1 MQRTCYVIYFLF
13 TENNTSGKQTLM
25 NLIDDIN
32 DKRAFT
38 AKGFF
43 EIKRSTLASMVGILS
58 TYLVIML
65 QSR

>member
-1 MQRTCYVIYFLF
+1 ML
-13 TENNTSGKQTLM
+13 
-25 NLIDDIN
+25 NLIDDI
-32 DKRAFT
+32 KSKGPFT

-43 EIKRSTLASMVGILS
+43 EITRGTLASMVGILS

>member
-1 MQRTCYVIYFLF
+1 MFL
-13 TENNTSGKQTLM
+13 TEKNTPGKQTLM
-25 NLIDDIN
+25 NLIDDI
-32 DKRAFT
+32 KSKGPFT

-43 EIKRSTLASMVGILS
+43 AINRSTLASMVGIMS

>member
-1 MQRTCYVIYFLF
+1 
-13 TENNTSGKQTLM
+13 M
-25 NLIDDIN
+25 NLIEDIN